1 MRTRGWHPIVRLQP
15 PTVPF
20 KVLRFTLHR
29 SVRPSAHV
37 GTKSGGWDTCICTR
51 GGLGRDTGVRSVS
64 RWRTDIEGSR
74 WSVGAVHGRGWACW
88 TVRVDIQSLIRAQ
101 KLRQKDRPALLVTS
115 GQSVFCNI
123 EGHRPYL
130 IRRNRMHCGFS
141 HVRRLPTTDCNPV
154 TNKGRSP
161 FFRDVS
167 VLSSETPVSREPH
180 AKEREQGLE
189 QHGAALSD
197 VTYLEFPVEI
207 AQSVL
212 ELGAIV
218 GHRHGSE

>member
-1 MRTRGWHPIVRLQP
+1 M
-15 PTVPF
+15 
-20 KVLRFTLHR
+20 
-29 SVRPSAHV
+29 A
-37 GTKSGGWDTCICTR
+37 
-51 GGLGRDTGVRSVS
+51 
-64 RWRTDIEGSR
+64 
-74 WSVGAVHGRGWACW
+74 
-88 TVRVDIQSLIRAQ
+88 
-101 KLRQKDRPALLVTS
+101 
-115 GQSVFCNI
+115 
-123 EGHRPYL
+123 
-130 IRRNRMHCGFS
+130 
-141 HVRRLPTTDCNPV
+141 
-154 TNKGRSP
+154 NKGRSP